1 MVTFFT
7 FCDIPWWLTW
17 ILPFLLGLALGWLLW
32 SRFKNLFDESQTELT
47 QSQQKISDLQFEING
62 HKKQI
67 SLLDGDLALCRGRL
81 REQETSGMTSS
92 AATLVQSPGFTA
104 PAVSQQKWVAAIGS
118 DQLQIIEG
126 IGPKMEAIL
135 KENGIPDFSTLA
147 STNITVLR
155 DMLNKYGDKYRII
168 DPTSWPAQAALAEK
182 EEYAGLI
189 SMQKSLDGGRADTAT
204 NETDSKLEKF
214 LVKAGIIKQWKQDD
228 LKAIEGIGPKIEGL
242 LKENGISTWENLS
255 HTSAENLRNILE
267 KAGPRFQ
274 LAEPSTWPKQAML
287 ASEGRWEELMNYQ
300 DALNGGKEQ

>member
-1 MVTFFT
+1 MIQFFT

-47 QSQQKISDLQFEING
+47 QSQQKISDLQFEITSL
-62 HKKQI
+62 KKQV
-67 SLLDGDLALCRGRL
+67 SLLDGDLALCRGRV
-81 REQETSGMTSS
+81 RELETSGIESS
-92 AATLVQSPGFTA
+92 GATLIQSTGFAA
-104 PAVSQQKWVAAIGS
+104 PATSNQKWAAAIGS

-135 KENGIPDFSTLA
+135 KENGIPDFLTLA
-147 STNITVLR
+147 GTNVLSLR

-168 DPTSWPAQAALAEK
+168 DPSSWPAQAEMAQK
-182 EEYAGLI
+182 EQYADLI

-214 LVKAGIIKQWKQDD
+214 LIKAGIIKQWKQDD

-242 LKENGISTWENLS
+242 LKENGITTWAALGN
-255 HTSAENLRNILE
+255 TTAENLRNILE

-287 ASEGRWEELMNYQ
+287 AAEGNWDELMAYQ
-300 DALNGGKEQ
+300 DALNGGKES

>member
-17 ILPFLLGLALGWLLW
+17 LLPFLLGLTLGWLLW
-32 SRFKNLFDESQTELT
+32 SRYKNLFDESQTELT

-67 SLLDGDLALCRGRL
+67 SHLDGDLALCRGRV
-81 REQETSGMTSS
+81 RELETSGMTTS
-92 AATLVQSPGFTA
+92 AATLVQSPGITA
-104 PAVSQQKWVAAIGS
+104 PAVSQQKWAAAIGS

-135 KENGIPDFSTLA
+135 KENGIPDFATLA

-182 EEYAGLI
+182 EEYTGLI
-189 SMQKSLDGGRADTAT
+189 SMQKSLDRGRTDTET

-242 LKENGISTWENLS
+242 LKENGISTWEDLS

-274 LAEPSTWPKQAML
+274 LAEPSTWPKQAKL
-287 ASEGRWEELMNYQ
+287 ASEGKWDELMNYQ
-300 DALNGGKEQ
+300 NALNGGKE